1 MSFRRLL
8 HIPLA
13 LFICLALLC
22 GGVLAAYGDFAPEA
36 LPALDCEA
44 VYMVELNTGTVI
56 ADKNAEKRLYPAS
69 ITKVMTALV
78 AVMNAELEEKVVF
91 SRNAI
96 FGLPVEYRTY
106 AYAEGESTTLG
117 QCLYSMLLPSV
128 NEACLAVA
136 EKVAGSVSAFVELMN
151 QTAAQLGC
159 TDTRFTNPYGM
170 HDENHYTTA
179 RDIAVIFSK
188 ALSYETLYDIMSS
201 ASFTLSATN
210 LSPAKTLVN
219 SNRLILPGNQYYD
232 ARVKCG
238 KTGFTTPASNTL
250 VTYSESNGLSY
261 ITVILKAATGIT
273 FSGTTAL
280 LDFCDGAFSL
290 NEVESLFSYAVSL
303 PTADGG
309 SLYAQPAQSFY
320 ILSHIGDD
328 ISAFRKEY
336 TLPSLLEGE
345 IFAGD
350 VLGRLDIYDGDER
363 VGGVV
368 MVARSDYGIAKPVDQ
383 TTTPTSTG
391 ESSEQTTAG
400 EQKTPKKFKDVLL
413 TILLVAVFVIL
424 ACVLIY
430 AAVFAVSLS
439 IYRKRNRK

>member
-1 MSFRRLL
+1 M
-8 HIPLA
+8 
-13 LFICLALLC
+13 
-22 GGVLAAYGDFAPEA
+22 
-36 LPALDCEA
+36 
-44 VYMVELNTGTVI
+44 
-56 ADKNAEKRLYPAS
+56 
-69 ITKVMTALV
+69 
-78 AVMNAELEEKVVF
+78 
-91 SRNAI
+91 
-96 FGLPVEYRTY
+96 
-106 AYAEGESTTLG
+106 
-117 QCLYSMLLPSV
+117 
-128 NEACLAVA
+128 
-136 EKVAGSVSAFVELMN
+136 
-151 QTAAQLGC
+151 
-159 TDTRFTNPYGM
+159 
-170 HDENHYTTA
+170 
-179 RDIAVIFSK
+179 IFSK
-188 ALSYETLYDIMSS
+188 ALSYETYDIMSS

-210 LSPAKTLVN
+210 LSPPRRWSTQPADT
-219 SNRLILPGNQYYD
+219 SDNQYYD

-238 KTGFTTPASNTL
+238 KTGYHAHQQHAGDLF
-250 VTYSESNGLSY
+250 ESNGLSY
-261 ITVILKAATGIT
+261 IMQLKAATGIT

-280 LDFCDGAFSL
+280 LDFCDGAFPKQ
-290 NEVESLFSYAVSL
+290 VESLFPMPFL
-303 PTADGG
+303 PTADG
-309 SLYAQPAQSFY
+309 SLYAQPAELLC
-320 ILSHIGDD
+320 LSHIGDD

-368 MVARSDYGIAKPVDQ
+368 MVARSDYGIAQPVDQ